1 MLAEF
6 QVSARA
12 SLTGFR
18 VPGPLIGDQEIEPSS
33 VNPDTR
39 DLLAYL
45 AELRHEPFAPE
56 GRIDGRRYLARDFS
70 TELPLTLVLQEYP
83 QYRQMVGENWMHW
96 HDYYE
101 LFVALS
107 GAGEFRVGNDRFA
120 FRSGDVVLVD
130 PLKIHG
136 VTRMEA
142 SHTALVIL
150 FQAAAVAPTGAALD
164 RSFLSAWDRRSEKT
178 LPRLRGEDTTGGA
191 VHGAVLRLARAWF
204 EHPPGEGRTLELKFH
219 FLEILFHL
227 GRGFESNQGREEP
240 ATARGLREA
249 RLHRALEYLSLHC
262 HGPVSQEEVAHAAGM
277 SCSRFR
283 AFFKQTTGWGFGD
296 YLRDLRLERAA
307 TLLRES
313 AASVA
318 EVAYRTGF
326 ADQSHLQRLFK
337 GKYAI
342 SPLAYRKQQVV
353 RDGGERIIQKIGR
366 SVQAR

>member
-1 MLAEF
+1 
-6 QVSARA
+6 
-12 SLTGFR
+12 
-18 VPGPLIGDQEIEPSS
+18 

-45 AELRHEPFAPE
+45 AGLKHEPFAPE
-56 GRIDGRRYLARDFS
+56 TLIDGRRYLARQFPA
-70 TELPLTLVLQEYP
+70 ELPLTLLLQEYP
-83 QYRQMVGENWMHW
+83 RYRQIVGENWMHW

-107 GAGEFRVGNDRFA
+107 GQGEFRSGNERIP
-120 FRSGDVVLVD
+120 FRSGDVVLVE

-136 VTRMEA
+136 VLQMEA

-150 FQAAAVAPTGAALD
+150 FQASAVAPTGAALD
-164 RSFLSAWDRRSEKT
+164 RSFLSAWDRRSEHT
-178 LPRLRGEDTTGGA
+178 LPRLRGDDPLGGA
-191 VHGAVLRLARAWF
+191 VHGAVLRLAQAWF
-204 EHPPGEGRTLELKFH
+204 DRRPSEQRTLELKFH

-227 GRGFESNQGREEP
+227 GRGFESHAGKEEA
-240 ATARGLREA
+240 ATARSLREA
-249 RLHRALEYLSLHC
+249 RLHRALDYLSQHC
-262 HGPVSQEEVAHAAGM
+262 HQTVSQAEVAQAAGM

-313 AASVA
+313 AVSVA
-318 EVAYRTGF
+318 DVAYRTGF

-342 SPLAYRKQQVV
+342 SPLTYRKQQA
-353 RDGGERIIQKIGR
+353 RDGASELFKK
-366 SVQAR
+366 